1 MVCKMTTFHYLQK
14 KVFIVIHIM
23 IFLNLDFDIF
33 PPYNNNDTKDIKR
46 QRKTKLKLNNLL
58 FSNNKNS
65 TKT

>member
-1 MVCKMTTFHYLQK
+1 
-14 KVFIVIHIM
+14 M